1 MVVGGGGVERA
12 AVVDGVEGAAV
23 VGGRSRRARRTW
35 KGAAVEGVK
44 GGGGGRGRGG
54 GGGGC

>member
-1 MVVGGGGVERA
+1 MERA